1 MRPVCKILCCLMLW
15 ALTACSR
22 IGTPAQEGE
31 LVLGMVKEPVIHFYD
46 GSPTEGFTRD
56 LAEMFAKK
64 LGLPLRIHAAKDYEE
79 LEQLA
84 LDGKVHIAAYLNAS
98 TQNAELMYSTPI
110 GTRPLW
116 VVQLGDKAAPKTLGD
131 LHGLEIHT
139 PVGSAA
145 GVALKKL
152 APAVMP
158 QIVETR
164 YRDEMDIFE
173 EMAQG
178 RSQYAAVDELY
189 MLYAANAY
197 PEMQALVQIPGN
209 RVFAWAVPAKGGAAL
224 AGELNVFI
232 AEKQKDGR
240 LAELRDRYF
249 GYIRRID
256 AQGAQAFIADVTSKL
271 PRYKKY
277 FHKAQELTGI
287 DWRQLAALAYQE
299 SRWEPLATS
308 PTGVRGMMMLTE
320 ATAKG
325 AGIQDRLDAEQS
337 IMGGSRYLLQLMQ
350 GLPESAK
357 QPDRLW
363 LGLAAYNVGPGHV
376 QSGRKLAAKLKKDP
390 DSWFE
395 MKKVMPLL
403 ARPAYYSQF
412 KTGRCRGGEAV
423 ILVEN
428 VRSFYGI
435 LAHMEPSHVPAKDA
449 KPIRGKQPNRTKA
462 LSNAKVHAK

>member
-56 LAEMFAKK
+56 LAEMFAKT
-64 LGLPLRIHAAKDYEE
+64 LGLPLRIQLAKDYEE

-84 LDGKVHIAAYLNAS
+84 LAGKVHIAAYLN
-98 TQNAELMYSTPI
+98 TGKENAGLIYSTPI

-116 VVQLGDKAAPKTLGD
+116 VVQLGDAVAPKTLDD

-152 APAVMP
+152 APAVVP

-173 EMAQG
+173 DMAQG
-178 RSQYAAVDELY
+178 HYRYAAVDELY

-197 PEMQALVQIPGN
+197 PEMQPLVQIPGN
-209 RVFAWAVPAKGGAAL
+209 RVFSWALPAWGGKTL
-224 AGELNVFI
+224 GKQLNTFI
-232 AEKQKDGR
+232 SATQKDGR

-249 GYIRRID
+249 GYIRRLD
-256 AQGAQAFIADVTSKL
+256 AQGAQAFIADVATKL
-271 PRYKKY
+271 PRYKKH
-277 FHKAQELTGI
+277 FHKAQEITGI

-299 SRWEPLATS
+299 SKWEPLATS

-325 AGIQDRLDAEQS
+325 VGIQDRLDAEQS

-376 QSGRKLAAKLKKDP
+376 QSGRRLAAKLKKDP

-435 LAHMEPSHVPAKDA
+435 LAHMEPSHVPAKDVKPFRGHQAQLA
-449 KPIRGKQPNRTKA
+449 KQLRKPK
-462 LSNAKVHAK
+462 SHAN